1 MVEKKK
7 IPDGYKETE
16 VGVIPVEWETHLL
29 EDEIASLDAGVS
41 VNSIE
46 GTVMKNDYAI
56 LKTSAVYKGKF
67 LPSES
72 KKIRQNDIKRAKLNP
87 TANSLIISRMNTP
100 ELVGECA
107 YINSDYPMLFIPD
120 RLWQT
125 TLKKE
130 SKLNCK
136 WLNYL
141 LNTEIYRKTIK
152 GLATGT
158 SNSMKNISKQQLLSV
173 RISFPDE
180 KEQQA
185 IAEALSDIDDTIL
198 SLEKFINKKKLI
210 KQGAMQELLI
220 GKKRLDGFSGEWE
233 NKSIS
238 QIGKF
243 YGGLT
248 SKSKVDFDK
257 GNSYYI
263 PFMNILSNPVIDTNY
278 LDKVYIKEYEAQ
290 NLVNKGDLFFN
301 TSSEIPEEVGMCS
314 VLLEDIHNLYL
325 NSFCFG
331 FRLNDLKE
339 NNPLYLSYLFRGSAG
354 RKMMFSL
361 AQGVTRYNLSK
372 ANFSKLEI
380 ELPKYKEQSAIANI
394 LLDMDKE
401 IEKLQIKLDK
411 YKNMKRGMMEEL
423 LTGKRRLV

>member
-1 MVEKKK
+1 MVEEKK

-107 YINSDYPMLFIPD
+107 YINSDYPNLFIPD

-125 TLKKE
+125 TLKRE
-130 SKLNCK
+130 STLNCH

-141 LNTEIYRKTIK
+141 LNTEKYRKIIK

-173 RISFPDE
+173 RVPFPN
-180 KEQQA
+180 KSEQKA
-185 IAEALSDIDDTIL
+185 IATALSDTDDLIL
-198 SLEKFINKKKLI
+198 SLEKLINKKKLI
-210 KQGAMQELLI
+210 KQGAMQELLT
-220 GKKRLDGFSGEWE
+220 GKKRIDGFSGEWE
-233 NKSIS
+233 DTKLGKIADIATGNTPSTHDSKNYGDKYMFVSPVDLGMNKYILNTEKKLSEKGFNLSRKYPKGSILFTCIGSTIGKSGIALEALTSNQQINAIFPNDKYSTDFIFYMLKYLSPSIKSTASEQAVPIINKST
-238 QIGKF
+238 F
-243 YGGLT
+243 ENVEL
-248 SKSKVDFDK
+248 F
-257 GNSYYI
+257 I
-263 PFMNILSNPVIDTNY
+263 PKLEEQVTIAQILS
-278 LDKVYIKEYEAQ
+278 
-290 NLVNKGDLFFN
+290 
-301 TSSEIPEEVGMCS
+301 
-314 VLLEDIHNLYL
+314 
-325 NSFCFG
+325 
-331 FRLNDLKE
+331 
-339 NNPLYLSYLFRGSAG
+339 
-354 RKMMFSL
+354 
-361 AQGVTRYNLSK
+361 
-372 ANFSKLEI
+372 
-380 ELPKYKEQSAIANI
+380 
-394 LLDMDKE
+394 DMDGE
-401 IEKLQIKLDK
+401 IEKLEIKLDK
-411 YKNMKRGMMEEL
+411 YKNIKKGMMEEL
-423 LTGKRRLV
+423 LTGKRRLI